1 MVGKGNM
8 PVKSTH
14 ATNAQPKAHQAQP
27 KHVPSSSSFLSSA
40 PTLGETSSM
49 LWRGIWRSTLLC
61 VGR

>member
-8 PVKSTH
+8 PVKSAH
-14 ATNAQPKAHQAQP
+14 ATNIQPKARQAN
-27 KHVPSSSSFLSSA
+27 VPSSSSFLSSA
-40 PTLGETSSM
+40 PFKLGETSSM